1 MSKANSSFNKNILD
15 TSNDY
20 SVLNDF
26 NQFTKVNFNP
36 ANNNLSNSEYKN
48 SNMKNIFQ
56 TNNLELENKKNIFSE
71 TNKNTSQS
79 R

>member
-1 MSKANSSFNKNILD
+1 MSNANSSFNKNILD

-48 SNMKNIFQ
+48 SNMKNIF
-56 TNNLELENKKNIFSE
+56 
-71 TNKNTSQS
+71 
-79 R
+79 